1 MSKETLL
8 GYVILFAGVLIGWAL
23 KGLWISIR
31 KRWHKAKF
39 ADAECIDGR
48 FRIIR
53 QPRIFEQ
60 K

>member
-31 KRWHKAKF
+31 KRWHKAKSV
-39 ADAECIDGR
+39 DIEYKDGKFQVR
-48 FRIIR
+48 PFLG
-53 QPRIFEQ
+53 
-60 K
+60 